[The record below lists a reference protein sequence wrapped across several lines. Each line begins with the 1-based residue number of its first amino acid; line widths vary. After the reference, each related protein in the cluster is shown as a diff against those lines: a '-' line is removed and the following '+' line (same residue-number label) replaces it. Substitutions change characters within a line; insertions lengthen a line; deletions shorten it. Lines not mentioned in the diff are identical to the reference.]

1 MSSKQEDS
9 INDSEKRIAELWE
22 KYRSSIKNDLAN
34 IWIKEEKEELLQIE
48 NNLEFIE
55 RALVKLFER
64 EHSSKIKSPILE
76 INELI
81 DLLKKPKPKEKWI
94 KKISLHLKKLF
105 LELEDA
111 ENIFSKKTRW
121 AEETAEELIKNT
133 NFDKAIEDI
142 YKKELGFYKARLS
155 TVAEALGKV
164 PETSLRTIKEANAL
178 LEKTF
183 TLEGKEYS
191 ILNKYEIYQEYSK
204 IIGKSLAAYE
214 AVFREISITERFNTF
229 MKLKDELLLEY
240 KKFAEL
246 LNENQ
251 KYLFEKLNLR
261 KNYSRELA
269 AEIMKVYHSN
279 SFGYYQGN
287 YLLEIYKY
295 LLTTN

>member
-22 KYRSSIKNDLAN
+22 KYRSSIKNDLAYV
-34 IWIKEEKEELLQIE
+34 WSKENREELLKIE

-64 EHSSKIKSPILE
+64 ENSSEIKSPILE

-81 DLLKKPKPKEKWI
+81 ELLKKPKPNEKWI

-111 ENIFSKKTRW
+111 ENIFSKKTEW
-121 AEETAEELIKNT
+121 TEGTAEELIKNT
-133 NFDKAIEDI
+133 SFDKAIEDI
-142 YKKELGFYKARLS
+142 YKKELGYYKARLS
-155 TVAEALGKV
+155 MVAEALGRI
-164 PETSLRTIKEANAL
+164 PETSLRTMKEANAL

-183 TLEGKEYS
+183 TLERKEYS

-214 AVFREISITERFNTF
+214 AVFREVLITERFNTF
-229 MKLKDELLLEY
+229 MKAKDELLLEY
-240 KKFAEL
+240 EKFAKL

-269 AEIMKVYHSN
+269 AEIMRAYHAN
-279 SFGYYQGN
+279 SFEYFQGN

-295 LLTTN
+295 LLTID

>member
-22 KYRSSIKNDLAN
+22 KYRSSIKNDLAYV
-34 IWIKEEKEELLQIE
+34 WSKENREELLKIE

-64 EHSSKIKSPILE
+64 ENSSEIKSPILE

-81 DLLKKPKPKEKWI
+81 ELLKKPKPNEKWI

-121 AEETAEELIKNT
+121 TEETAEELIKNT
-133 NFDKAIEDI
+133 SFDKAIEDI
-142 YKKELGFYKARLS
+142 YKKELGYYKARLS
-155 TVAEALGKV
+155 MVAEALGRI
-164 PETSLRTIKEANAL
+164 PETSLRTMKEANAL

-183 TLEGKEYS
+183 TLERKEYS

-214 AVFREISITERFNTF
+214 AVFREVLITERFNTF
-229 MKLKDELLLEY
+229 MKAKDELLLEY
-240 KKFAEL
+240 EKFAKL

-269 AEIMKVYHSN
+269 AEIMRAYHAN
-279 SFGYYQGN
+279 SFEYFQGN

-295 LLTTN
+295 LLTID